1 MIIYFMKQD
10 ALDFFKQ
17 NMDVLYT
24 HYFTDDTN
32 DWMEKEYGA
41 EVFAVFKEIPDIEL
55 CELGER
61 TAGEIDFENIQILYL
76 ALRNLSESQA
86 AEERL
91 WAGMCNSVFY
101 DFLRRRW
108 KYDENDIS
116 DADID
121 ASAILSRFFFSTGVR
136 GSYFRNTLAKCWWV
150 GKLTYNESNEKDPFY
165 ALRAIGSADINSK
178 ITEIFYNNTFTS
190 NPEILRGITDAL
202 GLFYEKGIY
211 LPVREVLRPTL
222 QYLNA
227 IGGAI
232 LLDALS
238 TKEITK
244 ITVDKINNLLKGS
257 FSALTVDYE
266 DDESD
271 EDFDEQT
278 APTFQSIDEIENLVY
293 DFDFEEPVYAGKGDR
308 VRVLIED
315 LNREKVFIIP
325 KDKDR
330 SEMMLVE
337 AFLLGKS
344 VGDRFSVAKHKYIVK
359 EIMKQ

>member
-17 NMDVLYT
+17 NIDVLYT

-41 EVFAVFKEIPDIEL
+41 EVFAVFKEMPDIDL
-55 CELGER
+55 CDIGEKS
-61 TAGEIDFENIQILYL
+61 AGEIDFENIQKIYL
-76 ALRNLSESQA
+76 AMRNLSESQA

-91 WAGMCNSVFY
+91 WAGMCNKVFY
-101 DFLRRRW
+101 DYLRRRW

-116 DADID
+116 DAEKD
-121 ASAILSRFFFSTGVR
+121 ASTVLSRFYFSNGVR

-150 GKLTYNESNEKDPFY
+150 GKLTYDESNEKDPFY
-165 ALRAIGSADINSK
+165 ALKVIGSADLNSK

-202 GLFYEKGIY
+202 GLFYERGIN

-227 IGGAI
+227 VGGAI

-244 ITVDKINNLLKGS
+244 ITVDKINSLLKGS
-257 FSALTVDYE
+257 FSALAVEYE
-266 DDESD
+266 DDEPD
-271 EDFDEQT
+271 EDIEEQISPDLPST
-278 APTFQSIDEIENLVY
+278 DEIENWFKLAV
-293 DFDFEEPVYAGKGDR
+293 
-308 VRVLIED
+308 
-315 LNREKVFIIP
+315 
-325 KDKDR
+325 
-330 SEMMLVE
+330 
-337 AFLLGKS
+337 
-344 VGDRFSVAKHKYIVK
+344 RFSRCGCVQLCPAIS
-359 EIMKQ
+359 